1 MKISDHHIRSPLLNV
16 NAACGTCHKTGDQ
29 ELIARTENIQA
40 RHQKLVKI
48 ALDAVIDLIDDINAA
63 KANGVAEDKM
73 KAAQQWQRKATF
85 YVDYV
90 EAENSSGFHAGQ
102 EAARIL
108 AESIDCS
115 RKGQN
120 ALRE

>member
-1 MKISDHHIRSPLLNV
+1 
-16 NAACGTCHKTGDQ
+16 
-29 ELIARTENIQA
+29 LIARAENIQS
-40 RHQKLVKI
+40 RHQKLVKV
-48 ALDAVIDLIDDINAA
+48 ALDAVVELIDDIKAA
-63 KANGVAEDKM
+63 QKQGVSEEKI

-108 AESIDCS
+108 AESIDYS

>member
-1 MKISDHHIRSPLLNV
+1 M
-16 NAACGTCHKTGDQ
+16 
-29 ELIARTENIQA
+29 
-40 RHQKLVKI
+40 
-48 ALDAVIDLIDDINAA
+48 IDLIDDINAA